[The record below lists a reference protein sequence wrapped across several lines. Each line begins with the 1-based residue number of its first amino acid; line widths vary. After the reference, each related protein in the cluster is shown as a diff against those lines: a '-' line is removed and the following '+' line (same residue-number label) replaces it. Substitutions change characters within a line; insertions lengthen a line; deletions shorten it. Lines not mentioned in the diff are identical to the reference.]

1 MSFSGIN
8 SVKKSAS
15 IFVDKEKRGISDCTE
30 SAVVFKNVLY
40 VPSLSYTSNKQVVYL
55 NSSKTINVSQT
66 LTSPT
71 SNYVN
76 LNFVFINVDSSNS
89 SSQLA
94 TLPEGNQV
102 SLNIENNLSYTYTK
116 NISDKKSVATSL
128 INVLSTNTEHSI
140 TVNLDGE
147 SLPEIE
153 TRYQNYEVAN
163 DIELSEDEVWS

>member
-1 MSFSGIN
+1 MSFSGID
-8 SVKKSAS
+8 SVKKSVS
-15 IFVDKEKRGISDCTE
+15 IFVDKEKRGISDSAE

-40 VPSLSYTSNKQVVYL
+40 VPSLSYSSNKQVVYL

-66 LTSPT
+66 LTNPA

-76 LNFVFINVDSSNS
+76 LNFAFINVDSSNS

-94 TLPEGNQV
+94 TLPKGNQV
-102 SLNIENNLSYTYTK
+102 SLNIENTLTYTYTK

-128 INVLSTNTEHSI
+128 INVLSTNTEHNI